1 MEVLIRKIFLFTD
14 TQTLTHKTHMK
25 PDDKHTNTNTHT
37 YETDSPDN
45 DLCDPVEEG
54 GGGGVG
60 GGGL

>member
-1 MEVLIRKIFLFTD
+1 MTYMNTD
-14 TQTLTHKTHMK
+14 
-25 PDDKHTNTNTHT
+25 D
-37 YETDSPDN
+37 TDSPDN